1 MPQIPENI
9 RPTVALIA
17 KHHFWL
23 LAILVPLLLL
33 PLLFAARGGLQTQ
46 ISASQSQI
54 RGKLDAVQSVRAV
67 EPHPNAGWSTEID
80 ADAAR
85 IRRDTLAEWQK
96 FWDSQNFLRVW
107 PEELGPDFLKAV
119 ATLKPDGR
127 LDRNLLQRYQNTIP
141 EIVRKLPAR
150 MGADEAMGDDRDAG
164 PGPGSGGERGGDR
177 ERRSQALVTW
187 NAEDQRRLL
196 RSFEWAKLPTN
207 PQAATT
213 QVVLAQEELWV
224 YGVFC
229 DAIARANKDSGGVYN
244 AAIVNVAELALGY
257 PAAQEKPGG
266 MGGAR
271 IVMPKSTDA
280 ADAGQPPPDMAVP
293 GSPEGG
299 PLSKPS
305 HPRFGG
311 GAAGPLAGAESIPGI
326 EGTPAAAP
334 DASLRDLLRDG
345 NQPGDDDVGRDPA
358 PGLVDSRSRCGLAG
372 RQVEGLLAGGWL
384 AITAAWPAA
393 GPLRRGRFGRWFLGR
408 QHGEP
413 RHRLQ
418 VLDRK
423 HVGLRALGELLEQR
437 PVEQRQLRRVGHG
450 RIPPRVDRGGERL
463 SRPLLARGRR
473 FFALDVHG
481 GVTGLT
487 HDRVGPLLSGGRL
500 ASHRVDPAPGEPKRR
515 ETDHGDEELLAV
527 SEQKVDDRVL
537 VEGDARPLHA
547 LTLRPCR
554 RRAGRVGPAA
564 AASVVAGAGGSRP
577 TAAALGKVARP
588 TVPRNSTFTS
598 WLRPAF

>member
-46 ISASQSQI
+46 ISSSQGQI

-334 DASLRDLLRDG
+334 DASLREWIYVDFDGKPLSAADVATAPAARMVHLMPFVLRLTIDQRRLDALLADLAKVPLPIDVREVRINARGDQGGAGFADGGPAGAAGTDQKAGRSHDVNVELRG
-345 NQPGDDDVGRDPA
+345 TVGLATLPSAAAVGLEPPA
-358 PGLVDSRSRCGLAG
+358 PATTD
-372 RQVEGLLAGGWL
+372 
-384 AITAAWPAA
+384 AAAA
-393 GPLRRGRFGRWFLGR
+393 GPTRPARRR
-408 QHGEP
+408 HG
-413 RHRLQ
+413 
-418 VLDRK
+418 
-423 HVGLRALGELLEQR
+423 
-437 PVEQRQLRRVGHG
+437 RRV
-450 RIPPRVDRGGERL
+450 
-463 SRPLLARGRR
+463 
-473 FFALDVHG
+473 
-481 GVTGLT
+481 
-487 HDRVGPLLSGGRL
+487 
-500 ASHRVDPAPGEPKRR
+500 
-515 ETDHGDEELLAV
+515 
-527 SEQKVDDRVL
+527 
-537 VEGDARPLHA
+537 
-547 LTLRPCR
+547 
-554 RRAGRVGPAA
+554 RA
-564 AASVVAGAGGSRP
+564 
-577 TAAALGKVARP
+577 
-588 TVPRNSTFTS
+588 
-598 WLRPAF
+598 